1 MAYGVELMI
10 ECMYSLPLNP
20 ILCYMMA
27 IAEGTNKSFILADM
41 MVWIRKYQVVS
52 SVLAFL
58 WILDIISRGKL
69 IRITILTEIL
79 NLLWRTMKNLHGVD
93 YRV

>member
-1 MAYGVELMI
+1 
-10 ECMYSLPLNP
+10 
-20 ILCYMMA
+20 MMA
-27 IAEGTNKSFILADM
+27 IAECTNQSCILTEM

-58 WILDIISRGKL
+58 WILDIIARGKL

-79 NLLWRTMKNLHGVD
+79 TRLWRTMKNLHGVD

>member
-1 MAYGVELMI
+1 MI
-10 ECMYSLPLNP
+10 ECMYSLSLNP

-27 IAEGTNKSFILADM
+27 IAEGTNQSCILAEM
-41 MVWIRKYQVVS
+41 MVWIRKYQVVI
-52 SVLAFL
+52 SVLTFL
-58 WILDIISRGKL
+58 WILDIIAWGKL

-79 NLLWRTMKNLHGVD
+79 NRLWRTIKNLQGVD